1 MMEREKKKK
10 KTTQLQMSFIRKDK
24 GTAETMISMPSFNT
38 HTWTHFQLPEQD
50 LHHLQACVSC
60 NVWNS

>member
-1 MMEREKKKK
+1 MMEREKKK

-38 HTWTHFQLPEQD
+38 HT
-50 LHHLQACVSC
+50 
-60 NVWNS
+60 